1 MKLQSLLAGCEW
13 GWGRISVEIIPLN
26 LYFRLRRNIK
36 KYQGTSIETACTF
49 GRGCE
54 GGRRMKVFFV
64 GEKNFQKEFCLKQK
78 NNLQKR
84 NFV

>member
-1 MKLQSLLAGCEW
+1 M
-13 GWGRISVEIIPLN
+13 EIIPLN

-54 GGRRMKVFFV
+54 GGMRMKVFFV

-78 NNLQKR
+78 NTLQKR

>member
-36 KYQGTSIETACTF
+36 KYQGTSIETMYLWEEL
-49 GRGCE
+49 RGWEEDE
-54 GGRRMKVFFV
+54 GVLCG
-64 GEKNFQKEFCLKQK
+64 GESPKGILFKAEK
-78 NNLQKR
+78 
-84 NFV
+84 